1 MTALARRAHPFTTG
15 AVALALAALAVLAP
29 APGGTTLLFG
39 VTVMLAILTGAAR
52 GVWLALLIAGPLWVL
67 LFVMH
72 GILGEGARVPFVG
85 GGTLSAE
92 GMTWAIGQ
100 GTRLGAIITAS
111 LAFAVTFDPHR
122 FLQAAIARRW
132 PWPAAFLVVATLDAA
147 ERFGAQARRL
157 REAQRTRGLRVRGS
171 LATRA
176 RAVPA
181 LAFPLMLAALT
192 EADEHALALETRGL
206 TLPGQR
212 TALDPPPDTL
222 LDRVV
227 RWTALMVVLGGVIWR
242 IGTLT

>member
-1 MTALARRAHPFTTG
+1 MTTLARQAHPFTTG
-15 AVALALAALAVLAP
+15 AVALALATLGVLAP
-29 APGGTTLLFG
+29 APLGTAGLYAL
-39 VTVMLAILTGAAR
+39 VVVLALLTGAGR
-52 GVWLALLIAGPLWVL
+52 GVWLALLISAPLWVL

-72 GILGEGARVPFVG
+72 GILGEGPRVPFIG

-92 GMTWAIGQ
+92 GLGWALGQ

-132 PWPAAFLVVATLDAA
+132 PWTAAFLVVATLDAA

-176 RAVPA
+176 RAIPA

-212 TALDPPPDTL
+212 TALDPPTDTVM
-222 LDRVV
+222 DRLV
-227 RWTALMVVLGGVIWR
+227 RWAALVAVLAAVAWR
-242 IGTLT
+242 VGTLA

>member
-1 MTALARRAHPFTTG
+1 MTALARQAHPFTTG
-15 AVALALAALAVLAP
+15 AVALALATLGVLAP
-29 APGGTTLLFG
+29 APLGTAWLYA
-39 VTVMLAILTGAAR
+39 VTVALALLTGAAR
-52 GVWLALLIAGPLWVL
+52 GVWLALIIAGPLWLL

-72 GILGEGARVPFVG
+72 GVLGEGPRAPFIG
-85 GGTLSAE
+85 GGTLSVDGLE
-92 GMTWAIGQ
+92 WAIGQ

-111 LAFAVTFDPHR
+111 LVFAVTFDPHR

-132 PWPAAFLVVATLDAA
+132 PWTAAFLVVATLDAA
-147 ERFGAQARRL
+147 ERFGGQARRL

-212 TALDPPPDTL
+212 TALDPPRDTAI
-222 LDRVV
+222 DRMI
-227 RWTALMVVLGGVIWR
+227 RWAALAAVLAAMG
-242 IGTLT
+242 

>member
-1 MTALARRAHPFTTG
+1 MTGLARQAHPFTTG
-15 AVALALAALAVLAP
+15 AVALALASLGVLAP
-29 APGGTTLLFG
+29 APAGTAVLYAT
-39 VTVMLAILTGAAR
+39 TVALALVAGAAR
-52 GVWLALLIAGPLWVL
+52 GVWLALLISGPLWVL

-72 GILGEGARVPFVG
+72 GILGEGPRVPFIG

-92 GMTWAIGQ
+92 GLDWAIGQ
-100 GTRLGAIITAS
+100 GARLGAIVTAS

-147 ERFGAQARRL
+147 DRFGAQARRL

-171 LATRA
+171 LWTRA

-212 TALDPPPDTL
+212 TALDPPPDTQV
-222 LDRVV
+222 DRVV
-227 RWTALMVVLGGVIWR
+227 RWAALVAVLAAVAWR
-242 IGTLT
+242 IGTMP

>member
-1 MTALARRAHPFTTG
+1 MTAPARRAHPFTTG
-15 AVALALAALAVLAP
+15 AVALALAGLGVLAP
-29 APGGTTLLFG
+29 APGGTALLYAL
-39 VTVMLAILTGAAR
+39 VMVLALVTGAAR
-52 GVWLALLIAGPLWVL
+52 GVWLALLITGPLWLL

-72 GILGEGARVPFVG
+72 GILGEGPRVAFIG

-92 GMTWAIGQ
+92 GLRWAIGQ
-100 GTRLGAIITAS
+100 GTRLGAIVTAS

-176 RAVPA
+176 RAIPA

-206 TLPGQR
+206 TLPGRR
-212 TALDPPPDTL
+212 TALDPPADTMI
-222 LDRVV
+222 DRVI
-227 RWTALMVVLGGVIWR
+227 RWGALVAVLAAVAWR
-242 IGTLT
+242 IGTMP

>member
-1 MTALARRAHPFTTG
+1 MTALARQAHPFTTG
-15 AVALALAALAVLAP
+15 AVALALATLGVLAP
-29 APGGTTLLFG
+29 APLGTAWLYA
-39 VTVMLAILTGAAR
+39 VTVALALLTGAAR
-52 GVWLALLIAGPLWVL
+52 GVWLALIIAGPLWLL

-72 GILGEGARVPFVG
+72 GVLGEGPRVSFIG

-92 GMTWAIGQ
+92 GLEWAIGQ

-132 PWPAAFLVVATLDAA
+132 PWTAAFLVVATLDAA
-147 ERFGAQARRL
+147 ERFGGQARRL

-176 RAVPA
+176 RAIPA

-212 TALDPPPDTL
+212 TALDPPPDTAI
-222 LDRVV
+222 DRMI
-227 RWTALMVVLGGVIWR
+227 RWAALAAVLAAIVWR
-242 IGTLT
+242 IGTIA